1 MLNKNKGF
9 QIILLFFCFQFTE
22 ASSTVT
28 NNDLIKFANYCAD
41 ILVAWSTTTPLIL
54 NFGVPATFID
64 PITYFDHY
72 LTIVFVFEWC
82 ASYFKISYTLSPN
95 RALTLWAILV
105 IKPVIVSFLMLVSVL
120 LSTFYKKSLNNVTAY
135 SFPNCFWT

>member
-41 ILVAWSTTTPLIL
+41 ILVA
-54 NFGVPATFID
+54 
-64 PITYFDHY
+64 
-72 LTIVFVFEWC
+72 
-82 ASYFKISYTLSPN
+82 
-95 RALTLWAILV
+95 
-105 IKPVIVSFLMLVSVL
+105 
-120 LSTFYKKSLNNVTAY
+120 
-135 SFPNCFWT
+135 